1 MIDRN
6 RKSRRTA
13 GFRGQPGSAED
24 SPKAKRRRHRLPV
37 HARLSLDDS
46 LPANERHPLAQ
57 SAPEFRAAS
66 RVRLI
71 AGILARLAQA
81 AARRLD

>member
-6 RKSRRTA
+6 RKSRCVA
-13 GFRGQPGSAED
+13 GRVQPRFAD
-24 SPKAKRRRHRLPV
+24 DAPKAKRRRQRLPV

-46 LPANERHPLAQ
+46 LPANEHHPLAQ

-71 AGILARLAQA
+71 AGILARLAQT
-81 AARRLD
+81 AARGLD

>member
-1 MIDRN
+1 MNDN
-6 RKSRRTA
+6 GNHERKARA
-13 GFRGQPGSAED
+13 RGQSDPSA
-24 SPKAKRRRHRLPV
+24 PKRRRQRLPV
-37 HARLSLDDS
+37 RANLHLDDS

-71 AGILARLAQA
+71 AGILARLAQT